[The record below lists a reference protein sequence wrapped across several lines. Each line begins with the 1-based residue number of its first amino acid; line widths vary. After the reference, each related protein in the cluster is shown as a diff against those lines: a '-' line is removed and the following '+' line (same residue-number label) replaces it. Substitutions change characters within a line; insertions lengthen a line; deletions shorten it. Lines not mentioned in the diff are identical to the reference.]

1 MLLTNQDVC
10 KGSFKSIF
18 PGNVCVCVFL
28 LRNDEYS
35 VVSANGLCFE
45 PVMIQVKVVHSIFVP
60 TSPW

>member
-35 VVSANGLCFE
+35 VVSANGLWCE
-45 PVMIQVKVVHSIFVP
+45 TVMIQVKVVHSIFVP